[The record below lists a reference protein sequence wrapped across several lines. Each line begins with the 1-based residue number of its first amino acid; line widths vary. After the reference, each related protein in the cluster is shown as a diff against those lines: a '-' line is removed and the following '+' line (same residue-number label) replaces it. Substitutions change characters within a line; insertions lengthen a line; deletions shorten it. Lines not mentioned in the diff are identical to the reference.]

1 MRITPRRKLQIGQ
14 ESMLR
19 LTCREDTLT
28 GKTETNF
35 LFLLHDGNKYTQ
47 FYSIQSKLN
56 VFKEINEAEIVK
68 YFYLKQNKLTLLWCE
83 AQMLV

>member
-1 MRITPRRKLQIGQ
+1 
-14 ESMLR
+14 MLR

-35 LFLLHDGNKYTQ
+35 LFLLHVGNKYTQ

-68 YFYLKQNKLTLLWCE
+68 YFYFKTKIVFHSSSLLHNI
-83 AQMLV
+83 